1 MRKKKCAVC
10 HEWFIPDRPFQPA
23 CVAHQFEYAM
33 DKIAEARYKK
43 DVQTKKQ
50 IQVEQKKADQAL
62 KAKKLEVKPRS
73 YWIKRAQAAFNAYIR
88 QRDSDQPCIS
98 CQRHHAGQYHAG
110 HYRTVGACPELR
122 FDEDNCHKQ
131 CAPCNNHL
139 SGNLVKYRVNLILKV
154 GIKRVEWLEGNHDAK
169 HYSIDDIKQIEKT
182 YKEKL
187 KQLIKT

>member
-1 MRKKKCAVC
+1 MKQKTCKQCG
-10 HEWFIPDRPFQPA
+10 ELFEPERPFQKCCGFKCA
-23 CVAHQFEYAM
+23 IEYAK
-33 DKIAEARYKK
+33 DQREKK
-43 DVQTKKQ
+43 ESK
-50 IQVEQKKADQAL
+50 EL
-62 KAKKLEVKPRS
+62 KVRVINAKPRS

-88 QRDSDQPCIS
+88 QRDADQPCIS

-110 HYRTVGACPELR
+110 HYRTVGSCPELR

-139 SGNLVKYRVNLILKV
+139 SGNLVKYRVNLIFKI
-154 GIKRVEWLEGNHDAK
+154 GIERVEWLEGNHEAT

-187 KQLIKT
+187 KKLIKT